1 MNADLLHAEFD
12 GFQVTIIVLAVIFSF
27 VKWLWEQWQGNKEAP
42 APPPPPDEIE
52 RQLREAAW
60 RRQTAPA
67 QPPPVQPA
75 PPRPR
80 PPPSQAPAAEPS
92 AWEEIRKAWHELRD
106 AASQQPPTSTRPPP
120 QRQRPPRVVAQVQP
134 APVIPVP
141 QVVAAAPQASEP
153 AVVVSLASQ
162 VPSSPILQSLR
173 DLRQD
178 RVAMRRAI
186 VMTEVLGPPKALQG

>member
-27 VKWLWEQWQGNKEAP
+27 VKWLWEQWQGNKEAA

-67 QPPPVQPA
+67 QPPPAPA
-75 PPRPR
+75 APARPR
-80 PPPSQAPAAEPS
+80 PPRPESPAAEPS
-92 AWEEIRKAWHELRD
+92 PWQEIRKAWHELRD
-106 AASQQPPTSTRPPP
+106 AATQQPPAAALPPP
-120 QRQRPPRVVAQVQP
+120 QRPRVSRAAPPQPTP
-134 APVIPVP
+134 APPAQQVAVPSSPV
-141 QVVAAAPQASEP
+141 SEP
-153 AVVVSLASQ
+153 AVVVSIASQ
-162 VPSSPILQSLR
+162 APVPPILQSLR

-178 RVAMRRAI
+178 RAAMRRAI